1 MSEFGENVSVSEG
14 TDAYGTTT
22 TLHIEQDALITQ
34 KTYDATPILE
44 QCHAERIATDGQR
57 WGELRKV
64 GTLPMAEYAKAMRI
78 RDNAER
84 RKYIKN
90 WLLANPYFISFER
103 YAK

>member
-1 MSEFGENVSVSEG
+1 MSEFQQNVSVNEG

-44 QCHAERIATDGQR
+44 QCHAERNATAGER
-57 WGELRKV
+57 WGEMRKV
-64 GTLPMAEYAKAMRI
+64 GTMPMAEYAKAMAI
-78 RDNAER
+78 RDNAAR

-90 WLLANPYFISFER
+90 WLLANPYFLSFDR